1 MKKKIKDELHGL
13 KASELVKKA
22 AEIRKQITTE
32 RMNMMTKEVKNR
44 RIVKELRRKLAVLLS
59 IERMKALVEGK

>member
-1 MKKKIKDELHGL
+1 MKKKIKDELHGM
-13 KASELVKKA
+13 KSAELVKKA

-32 RMNMMTKEVKNR
+32 RMNLMTKEVKNR
-44 RIVKELRRKLAVLLS
+44 RVVKELRRKLAVLLS

>member
-1 MKKKIKDELHGL
+1 MKKKDKDELHGMKRL
-13 KASELVKKA
+13 ELVKKA
-22 AEIRKQITTE
+22 AELRKSIITE

-44 RIVKELRRKLAVLLS
+44 RTVKELRRKLAVLLS

>member
-1 MKKKIKDELHGL
+1 MKKKDKDELHGM
-13 KASELVKKA
+13 KTAELVKKA
-22 AEIRKQITTE
+22 AELRKSIITE

>member
-13 KASELVKKA
+13 KASELVKQA

>member
-1 MKKKIKDELHGL
+1 MKKKTKDEFHGM
-13 KASELVKKA
+13 KSAELIKKA
-22 AEIRKQITTE
+22 TEIQKQIKTE

-44 RIVKELRRKLAVLLS
+44 RIVKELRHTLAVLLS

>member
-1 MKKKIKDELHGL
+1 MKKKIKDDLHAM
-13 KASELVKKA
+13 KSAELVKKA

-44 RIVKELRRKLAVLLS
+44 RVVKELRRKLAVILS
-59 IERMKALVEGK
+59 IERMKVLGEGK